1 MENKTAVEW
10 LIEQIIKY
18 KLIPKTI
25 HPNNVLFHEAK
36 VMEKEQLQKSWEKGY
51 DDATSQAIKEA
62 HKYQ

>member
-36 VMEKEQLQKSWEKGY
+36 VMEKEQLEDSWKKGF
-51 DDATSQAIKEA
+51 DDATQGIKEA